1 VEEFI
6 HRENLIIFK
15 RRLAGAKNDAQRQ
28 MLLKLLAGEEA
39 KSGPLTAARSRSKLD
54 HQVGIEKL
62 PPGVFAL
69 TKRSLEK

>member
-6 HRENLIIFK
+6 HRENLI
-15 RRLAGAKNDAQRQ
+15 RLAGAKNDAQRQ

-39 KSGPLTAARSRSKLD
+39 KSGPLAAARSRSKLD
-54 HQVGIEKL
+54 HQVGKL

-69 TKRSLEK
+69 RKRPLEK